1 MISNGVLAQ
10 HSDGEE
16 SRCSLFSRF
25 IFSVFL
31 AVTIRERS
39 FALLPRRT
47 SKIFNSELLDLAF
60 ECGEQLF
67 FLLVT
72 LDFSVRFSLG
82 LNSAST
88 RFQSVFHV

>member
-1 MISNGVLAQ
+1 MVCLLNIAMVK
-10 HSDGEE
+10 
-16 SRCSLFSRF
+16 SLVVVCFPAL
-25 IFSVFL
+25 FL

>member
-16 SRCSLFSRF
+16 SRCSLFSRGL
-25 IFSVFL
+25 FL

-39 FALLPRRT
+39 FALLPRRM

-67 FLLVT
+67 FFWLLWLFQ
-72 LDFSVRFSLG
+72 LDFLWD
-82 LNSAST
+82 
-88 RFQSVFHV
+88 